1 MKMCLPVIIILAA
14 LIVVIQPVSAV
25 TTYDITVG
33 TDKLVYN
40 VGDNAVISGYVKS
53 ESTGRAVS
61 RAQVNAAVTY
71 DGEEIYSA
79 STTTSY
85 YGSYRFTRIPV
96 DETGTYNIQ
105 VTVTSGRGTGYGSFK
120 AESEKQYTLTTNK
133 YIYSV
138 GERAVLNLEVLSVG
152 SDGSTSPSSGVTV
165 PLKIKTD
172 SGTVLKTVT
181 LTTGRTGK
189 ASTSY
194 TIENYGKYVAV
205 IGNGLAIAKFE
216 APAFEVKLDTL
227 SSEDKV
233 KSLYSSSDS
242 LVLRVV
248 AVIKTDRGTLPVKGA
263 TILATVKDSDGNI
276 KNMDFTFSE
285 VQDGVYKSNSLS
297 LSSYGNGKY
306 YVDVKVTKGQTQNVK
321 TSFEVQSYRVE
332 LEPISG
338 YEHTFGFLKNSE
350 ATLGIIV
357 EDMSTGEELT
367 EDKIV
372 AANISE
378 CRNSRWEECNVGE
391 GQLSTGMKDFAKTL
405 LFAAPNETGE
415 YYIKATIT
423 VSTTSGSVN
432 VTGGAWISVQSII
445 TFVENKDK
453 FGGYRWRY
461 GPGESVTLEVKAL
474 GSGWQDV
481 TDDISSI
488 RIVEVRD
495 EDWNNKTSNITDISY
510 SSNTVEFDAPRE
522 SGRYN
527 IKLMISMDDGLTA
540 YAGTDFEVSLY
551 DIWAET
557 KKLDGENWQWGW
569 RFGNEDD
576 VYLHVNVRKLGDQV
590 LPVSKIA
597 KISVPYMVNEI
608 TGKKYTNLRVNSSY
622 GTAANWEGEEV
633 PVVKVSLN
641 GLGLTSGFYHMSLEV
656 TDIEG
661 NKETGGAWFKV
672 SNLDVM
678 SCTMKSSGEDTWQ
691 FGPSDNVT
699 IKVDARYFNQTKV
712 PDGSNVTID
721 KLMSMRDG
729 PPVSVATTKYTT
741 SGAQTTKDGIAYLWL
756 KPTGEPLP
764 QGHYMAIV
772 KVVANDDS
780 GTEENSEAWFDIRVL
795 QIETSMGQQYYS
807 QSQDVAITVTVKNPD
822 GSPISNANV
831 TLVELRDTTN
841 WQEIDIESL
850 GISANGITN
859 SQGKTTLQFSAQNL
873 SAGEYEARVEAKSIS
888 LNSRSDTNVWFSIQN
903 YKIEG
908 WFVTEPGRQWGVYAP
923 GEEVTMQIKVLYPNS
938 TWNMEY
944 AVQGESISIYQ
955 LVNVESWP
963 WSYKSATMVSST
975 ETALPGVYQ
984 VKFKAPQE
992 SGRYHPMVNISGEL
1006 SKTPWDLP
1014 ELVVR
1019 DLAVSIATFDQDR
1032 LTDEFTPGGNITT
1045 KITISNPSGNELPTI
1060 SEVKLENYRNINTQ
1074 EMTTLGGK
1082 ITTNIGS
1089 SNTLTFSA
1097 PSTEGEY
1104 ILTASVKTA
1113 NATIQAQKWFRV
1125 VSFNLEAWTE
1135 RWSYSPGDTV
1145 QVNVKAHSPSGSAN
1159 VDINVTTLSIKN
1171 VWETSYILYNET
1183 GANLQTI
1190 SGEGKYNLTAPNEIG
1205 EYESRLCIFTG
1216 ENGGNLCENG
1226 QEMFIHFSV
1235 ESYRIDSWPDEGG
1248 SFTSQEN
1255 VTLNVELRY
1264 SDESRVEASVFEVSL
1279 NSVIKPMTQEDVTS
1293 RIRGNIS
1300 YGYGEGFDEQY
1311 RRTVIFPA
1319 GLLEEG
1325 EYESVINIT
1334 VGDESRLWRS
1344 WFRVSSYDLTLQTE
1358 PPENDPWQ
1366 HPFPVNENITFNITV
1381 TPAPENIDTGTLY
1394 IKNNFK
1400 NWEDEIPPVSFNLT
1414 NGTAFVNVSLTEVG
1428 EYTAVASVGTA
1439 EMHWWFKVSA
1449 FGFTI
1454 IHEQSSHEIK
1464 PEDDVTITFEL
1475 LNRTGQAEF
1484 SSVNISVLNVRS
1496 ARDRVTVS
1504 ENVYNGIV
1512 SLNENGRGSIT
1523 FSPSSS
1529 NLQGGE
1535 YEAEISVDLNGKT
1548 QTEFFWFQVRT
1559 LMFNAWHQDIFLPG
1573 EEITIE
1579 VELLEPDGTPISG
1592 SEIVIEEVNS
1602 EERGFIPSSSYNY
1615 TSGTTD
1621 SNGRTNVKLN
1631 LSKEITGWVDVRLK
1645 DTNSNEVR
1653 WVGFSVNGYKLDFD
1667 RNWEKWSFSTSEN
1680 YTANLYA
1687 YDPTGS
1693 PSANKIV
1700 KINIYKEGN
1709 WETPC
1714 FTARMNNTDSNGYS
1728 EINFSCGS
1736 LDGTGHYELN
1746 VVVDDAAVKRDWFKV
1761 ESYHIGAWAQGS
1773 NTGNSEITPSENVR
1787 IMVRVEE
1794 IGTGNPISGANV
1806 TLYELHPVP
1815 QWEPT
1820 VEFPTIIQNNQTT
1833 DSSGFAEL
1841 KFAAPSEGEY
1851 VVRVSVSHPTY
1862 GDNFGEGWFRITS
1875 TMVTYEITCP
1885 IVDGEVVSCRDPNSR
1900 TAGDTINIEIS
1911 GAVELKAVL
1920 IGVRD
1925 QWRNELISYNEEATG
1940 INKTILN
1947 FTAPDREG
1955 NYEAIFDIYV
1965 KKDGNWEH
1973 RSEERAWFEVM
1984 SSSGLMA
1991 YTWVEPQNAWPGKNA
2006 SIGIHIEDFSNW
2018 GDIVCEEG
2026 SDIRITEIKDGWDWR
2041 TKLTGDQIA
2050 QMFIPPTDGPSD
2062 SRISFLV
2069 PNLTSGREYVAM
2081 VNITCV
2087 HGGSTDYLGVKE
2099 AWFRV
2104 AAFQVSNLMDE
2115 QLEVNQTVYY
2125 WVKVTDADGNPVE
2138 GATITQEKLVGE
2150 PNWEPIST
2158 WTDLTYTT
2166 DENGEA
2172 IGSFLAPKY
2181 SGHFELWYTVQSGET
2196 VQKMNR
2202 WFQIDGIDAK
2212 IELEKTKFFTTEDI
2226 NISVKVI
2233 DAITDEP
2240 VENANVRLNVFP
2252 MMGGPDEREGEEG
2265 GVKTEGE
2272 TPPPDDGM
2280 GGAQDIHFPEVQT
2293 DSNGYANFTL
2303 SAQNTTSN
2311 EYMLMT
2317 EVCTN
2322 DKGCTQTEKNILVS
2336 NFNITAN
2343 LNKEYEPG
2351 DTIVIQLE
2359 GDDVAGQPLAGAHVM
2374 AGLMNMSKE
2383 SGDDI
2388 PTVVNTTGILDEGGR
2403 ATLNLTIPESE
2414 SGMSVVMVRVN
2425 HSGSTDTKG
2434 FLIVIHQSG
2443 ISINVTANSTAAP
2456 SEFIDAYI
2464 NSTST
2469 DLSVAPMVMHLERIG
2484 SSIPISQMMSG
2495 GKSENWYESPIYL
2508 KKGGDST
2515 HIKILAADKPG
2526 DYTAVI
2532 MFVEEGS
2539 TWFGPEDM
2547 ADVIFVNYEVQ
2558 EV

>member
-1 MKMCLPVIIILAA
+1 MRMWLPLILILTA
-14 LIVVIQPVSAV
+14 LIVVAQPVSGV

-40 VGDNAVISGYVKS
+40 VGDKAVISGYVKS
-53 ESTGRAVS
+53 ELTGRAVS
-61 RAQVNAAVTY
+61 RVQVNAVVTY
-71 DGEEIYSA
+71 NGEEIYSG

-85 YGSYRFTRIPV
+85 YGSYRLTQIPV
-96 DETGTYNIQ
+96 DKSGTYNIQ
-105 VTVTSGRGTGYGSFK
+105 VTVSSGRGTGYGSFK
-120 AESEKQYTLTTNK
+120 AESEKQYTLTADK

-138 GERAVLNLEVLSVG
+138 GERAVLSLDVVSVG
-152 SDGSTSPSSGVTV
+152 SDGTTSPASGVTV

-172 SGTVLKTVT
+172 SGRVLKTVS

-194 TIENYGKYVAV
+194 TIEKYGKYVAV
-205 IGNGLAIAKFE
+205 VGNGLAIAKFE

-227 SSEDKV
+227 TSEDKS
-233 KSLYSSSDS
+233 KDLYSSSDN

-248 AVIKTDRGTLPVKGA
+248 AVVKTDRGSLPVKGA
-263 TILATVKDSDGNI
+263 EILATIKDSEGNV
-276 KNMDFTFSE
+276 KNMDFTFTE

-350 ATLGIIV
+350 ATLGIVV
-357 EDMSTGEELT
+357 EDMSSGEELT

-372 AANISE
+372 AASISE
-378 CRNSRWEECNVGE
+378 CRNSRWEECDVGE
-391 GQLSTGMKDFAKTL
+391 GQLNAGLKDFAKTL
-405 LFAAPNETGE
+405 TFTAPNETGE
-415 YYIKATIT
+415 YYIKASIT
-423 VSTTSGSVN
+423 VTTTSGSVN

-461 GPGESVTLEVKAL
+461 GPGESVTLEVKAI
-474 GSGWQDV
+474 GSGWQDA
-481 TDDISSI
+481 TEDINSV

-495 EDWNNKTSNITDISY
+495 DDWNNKTSNITDISY
-510 SSNTVEFDAPRE
+510 SSNTVEFDAPRD

-527 IKLMISMDDGLTA
+527 VKLRITMNDGSTA

-551 DIWAET
+551 DIWADT
-557 KKLDGENWQWGW
+557 KKLDENNNWQWEW

-576 VYLHVNVRKLGDQV
+576 VYLHINVRKLGDQV
-590 LPVSKIA
+590 LPVNKIA
-597 KISVPYMVNEI
+597 KITVPYMINEI

-622 GTAANWEGEEV
+622 GTAVNWEGEEV

-641 GLGLTSGFYHMSLEV
+641 GLGLTSGFYHMDIEV
-656 TDIEG
+656 TDTEG

-678 SCTMKSSGEDTWQ
+678 AWTMRSSGEDTWQ

-699 IKVDARYFNQTKV
+699 IKVDAKYFNQTNV
-712 PDGSNVTID
+712 PDGSNVSID

-729 PPVSVATTKYTT
+729 PPVSISSEKYTT
-741 SGAQTTKDGIAYLWL
+741 SGTQTTKDGIAYLWL
-756 KPTGEPLP
+756 KPVGEPLP

-772 KVVANDDS
+772 KVVANDGS
-780 GTEENSEAWFDIRVL
+780 GIEENSEAWFDIRVM
-795 QIETSMGQQYYS
+795 QIETSMSQQYYS
-807 QSQDVAITVTVKNPD
+807 QSQDVAITVTVKNAD
-822 GSPISNANV
+822 GTPISNANV
-831 TLVELRDTTN
+831 TLAELRDTIN

-859 SQGKTTLQFSAQNL
+859 SQGKTTLQFPAQNL
-873 SAGEYEARVEAKSIS
+873 SAGEYEARIEAKSS
-888 LNSRSDTNVWFSIQN
+888 TLNSKSDTQVWFSIQN

-938 TWNMEY
+938 TWDREY
-944 AVQGESISIYQ
+944 PVRGESVSIYQ
-955 LVNVESWP
+955 MVNVESWP
-963 WSYKSATMVSST
+963 WTYKSATMVSST
-975 ETALPGVYQ
+975 ETSIPGVYQ
-984 VKFKAPQE
+984 IKFKAPQE
-992 SGRYHPMVNISGEL
+992 TGRFHPMVNISGEL
-1006 SKTPWDLP
+1006 SKTPWALPDL
-1014 ELVVR
+1014 EVR
-1019 DLAVSIATFDQDR
+1019 DLAVSISTYSDDR
-1032 LTDEFTPGGNITT
+1032 ETDEFTPGENITT
-1045 KITISNPSGNELPTI
+1045 KITINNPSGNELPTI

-1074 EMTTLGGK
+1074 ETTTLGGK
-1082 ITTNIGS
+1082 ITTNIGNT
-1089 SNTLTFSA
+1089 NTLTFSA
-1097 PSTEGEY
+1097 PNTEGEF
-1104 ILTASVKTA
+1104 ILTVSVKTA

-1145 QVNVKAHSPSGSAN
+1145 QVNVKAHSPGGNAN
-1159 VDINVTTLSIKN
+1159 VDINVTTLSIRN

-1183 GANLQTI
+1183 GANIQTI
-1190 SGEGKYNLTAPNEIG
+1190 SGEGKYNLTAPDEIG

-1216 ENGGNLCENG
+1216 DSGGSWCENG
-1226 QEMFIHFSV
+1226 QEVFIHFSV

-1255 VTLNVELRY
+1255 VSLNVELRY
-1264 SDESRVEASVFEVSL
+1264 SGGSRLKASEYEVSL
-1279 NSVIKPMTQEDVTS
+1279 NSLVKAMTQEDVTS
-1293 RIRGNIS
+1293 RIAGNVS
-1300 YGYGEGFDEQY
+1300 YGYAEGPDEQY
-1311 RRTVIFPA
+1311 RRTVMFPA
-1319 GLLEEG
+1319 GRLDEG
-1325 EYESVINIT
+1325 EYEAILNIT
-1334 VGDESRLWRS
+1334 VGDESRMWRS
-1344 WFRVSSYDLTLQTE
+1344 WFRVSGYDLLIQTE
-1358 PPENDPWQ
+1358 PPEYDPWQ

-1381 TPAPENIDTGTLY
+1381 TPTPSDVGTGTLY

-1400 NWEDEIPPVSFNLT
+1400 NWEDAINPVTFNLT
-1414 NGTAFVNVSLTEVG
+1414 NGNALVNVSLTEVG

-1439 EMHWWFKVSA
+1439 ERHWWFKVSA
-1449 FGFTI
+1449 FGFNI

-1484 SSVNISVLNVRS
+1484 SSVNISVLSVRN
-1496 ARDRVTVS
+1496 ARDWVKISEDVFNDTVS
-1504 ENVYNGIV
+1504 
-1512 SLNENGRGSIT
+1512 LDENGRGSIT
-1523 FSPSSS
+1523 FSPSSG

-1535 YEAEISVDLNGKT
+1535 YEAELSISLNGKS

-1559 LMFNAWHQDIFLPG
+1559 LMFNAWHQDSFLPG
-1573 EEITIE
+1573 EEIVIE

-1592 SEIVIEEVNS
+1592 SEIIVEEVNS
-1602 EERGFIPSSSYNY
+1602 GERGYISSSDYNY
-1615 TSGTTD
+1615 TSGITD
-1621 SNGRTNVKLN
+1621 SSGRTNVKLN
-1631 LSKEITGWVDVRLK
+1631 LPKEVTGWVDVRLK

-1653 WVGFSVNGYKLDFD
+1653 WVGFNVNGYKLDLD
-1667 RNWEKWSFSTSEN
+1667 RNWEKWSFSTGEN

-1687 YDPTGS
+1687 YDPNGL
-1693 PSANKIV
+1693 PAKNKVV
-1700 KINIYKEGN
+1700 KVKVYKEGN

-1714 FTARMNNTDSNGYS
+1714 FTIRMNNTDANGFS
-1728 EINFSCGS
+1728 EINFSCNA

-1746 VVVDDAAVKRDWFKV
+1746 VIVDDAAVKRDWFKV
-1761 ESYHIGAWAQGS
+1761 ESYHIDAWAQGS
-1773 NTGNSEITPSENVR
+1773 STGNSEITPSENVR

-1806 TLYELHPVP
+1806 SLFELHPVP

-1820 VEFPTIIQNNQTT
+1820 IEFPSIIQDNQVT

-1851 VVRVSVSHPTY
+1851 VVRISVSHPTY
-1862 GDNFGEGWFRITS
+1862 GDNVGDTWFRITS
-1875 TMVTYEITCP
+1875 TMVTFRITCP
-1885 IVDGEVVSCRDPNSR
+1885 IIDGDVVACRDPNSR
-1900 TAGDTINIEIS
+1900 MAGDTVNIEIS
-1911 GAVELKAVL
+1911 GLGELKTVL
-1920 IGVRD
+1920 TGVRD
-1925 QWRNELISYNEEATG
+1925 QWRNEMISYYEEASG

-1965 KKDGNWEH
+1965 KKDGYWEH
-1973 RSEERAWFEVM
+1973 RSEERAWFEVL

-1991 YTWVEPQNAWPGKNA
+1991 HTWVEPQNAWAGKNA
-2006 SIGIHIEDFSNW
+2006 TIGIHIEDFSSW
-2018 GDIVCEEG
+2018 GEVVCEEG

-2041 TKLTGDQIA
+2041 TKLTGDQIE
-2050 QMFIPPTDGPSD
+2050 QTFEPPSMTGPPE
-2062 SRISFLV
+2062 SRINFLV
-2069 PNLTSGREYVAM
+2069 PNLTAGREYVAM

-2087 HGGSTDYLGVKE
+2087 HDGTTDNLGVQE

-2115 QLEVNQTVYY
+2115 NLEVNQTVYY
-2125 WVKVTDADGNPVE
+2125 WVKVTDANGNPIQ

-2150 PNWEPIST
+2150 PNWEPINMWSG
-2158 WTDLTYTT
+2158 LTYTT

-2172 IGSFLAPKY
+2172 IGTFQAPKY
-2181 SGHFELWYTVQSGET
+2181 SGHFELWYTVQSGDT

-2202 WFQIDGIDAK
+2202 WFQIEGIDAN
-2212 IELEKTKFFTTEDI
+2212 IELEKTKFFTTEDV

-2233 DAITDEP
+2233 DAVTNEP
-2240 VENANVRLNVFP
+2240 IEGANVRLNVFP
-2252 MMGGPDEREGEEG
+2252 MMRGPDEAESGGGEG
-2265 GVKTEGE
+2265 GYPTEGE
-2272 TPPPDDGM
+2272 LI
-2280 GGAQDIHFPEVQT
+2280 GGAEEIHFPETQT
-2293 DSNGYANFTL
+2293 DPNGYANFTL
-2303 SAQNTTSN
+2303 LAQNTSSN
-2311 EYMLMT
+2311 EYMIIT
-2317 EVCTN
+2317 EVCTD
-2322 DKGCTQTEKNILVS
+2322 DKGCTWIEKNILIS
-2336 NFNITAN
+2336 NFNITAS

-2351 DTIVIQLE
+2351 DTIFIQLE
-2359 GDDVAGQPLAGAHVM
+2359 GEDVAGQPLAGAKVF

-2383 SGDDI
+2383 SSADL
-2388 PTVVNTTGILDEGGR
+2388 PTIVNTTGVLDESGR

-2414 SGMSVVMVRVN
+2414 SGISMVMVRVN
-2425 HSGSTDTKG
+2425 YSELVDTQG
-2434 FLIVIHQSG
+2434 FLVVIHQSG
-2443 ISINVTANSTAAP
+2443 ISINVTANSTATP
-2456 SEFIDAYI
+2456 GGFIDAYI
-2464 NSTST
+2464 NTTST
-2469 DLSVAPMVMHLERIG
+2469 ELSVAPFVMHLERIG
-2484 SSIPISQMMSG
+2484 TSIPISQMMSG
-2495 GKSENWYESPIYL
+2495 GKSENWYDSPIYL
-2508 KKGGDST
+2508 KKGGNAT
-2515 HIKILAADKPG
+2515 HMKILAADKPG

-2532 MFVEEGS
+2532 MFIEEGS

-2547 ADVIFVNYEVQ
+2547 ADVIFVNYAVQ